1 MKQKLPAGLV
11 DANIEIF
18 ADGDEVKALYNGS
31 TLMFPDLPESII
43 DIFRDEMLSNSTAII
58 ALNKAGYRTVS
69 EMLHKYVWCNY
80 GGFDNTPDFDTENQE
95 FVKEYWLCGNRDN
108 CPFNHK
114 ICGQLIAPSGEYLTK
129 QEIKIIKLIAQG
141 HFDAELA
148 DTLNISPNTIIS
160 HKANIFRKLQ
170 VNSKNE
176 VTIFAYEN
184 NLVK

>member
-1 MKQKLPAGLV
+1 MNAKLPAGLV
-11 DANIEIF
+11 DANLELF
-18 ADGDEVKALYNGS
+18 ANGEEVKALYYGKTVLFS
-31 TLMFPDLPESII
+31 ELPVNII
-43 DIFRDEMLSNSTAII
+43 DAFREDMLSNTTALV
-58 ALNKAGYRTVS
+58 ALNKAGLKTIE

-80 GGFDNTPDFDTENQE
+80 GGFDNSADFDTENQE
-95 FVKEYWLCGNRDN
+95 FIKEYWLCGYREN

-114 ICGQLIAPSGEYLTK
+114 ICGQLIAPNGEYLTK

-184 NLVK
+184 NLTK